1 MTCRAEEKS
10 IKTINGLNYEI
21 TCVCIVVFQ
30 GVHLDD
36 PLTPRKLTD
45 ATSEGESRFEEELF
59 PEASSK
65 CGHSSSS
72 GPSMNQLNSLPTLT
86 TQFHKKVTL
95 TTHSNTGITIKTQGL
110 EQTGSSGKRNKS
122 NVAQHTSR
130 AKSRNGNSRVMSPKD
145 CDKSSSKMCQSD
157 ATNQQAKTE
166 RKSSELVQS
175 SAYNPVSPLEKET
188 KKSFFSF
195 YLGETSNSSNS
206 RGKVS
211 TSSKTFD
218 PVVVDKTELR
228 RLSSAQEKSSR
239 KGRFKKILH
248 PLRRSQSAGNTKD
261 VPAHALFLRH
271 HTEMDPPRRKS
282 QVSKQFNVTTKKIM

>member
-1 MTCRAEEKS
+1 MF
-10 IKTINGLNYEI
+10 
-21 TCVCIVVFQ
+21 CIVVFQ

-36 PLTPRKLTD
+36 PLTPGKLSD
-45 ATSEGESRFEEELF
+45 AASEAESRFEEELF
-59 PEASSK
+59 PEASSNY
-65 CGHSSSS
+65 
-72 GPSMNQLNSLPTLT
+72 GPSTNQLDSPPTLT
-86 TQFHKKVTL
+86 TQFYGNVTL
-95 TTHSNTGITIKTQGL
+95 TTRSSTGVTIKTQGL
-110 EQTGSSGKRNKS
+110 EQTTGSSDRRNKS
-122 NVAQHTSR
+122 NVAQHTCR

-157 ATNQQAKTE
+157 ATKQQAKTA
-166 RKSSELVQS
+166 RKSSEPVQS
-175 SAYNPVSPLEKET
+175 SASNPVSPLEKET

-206 RGKVS
+206 SGKVS
-211 TSSKTFD
+211 TASKTSD

-282 QVSKQFNVTTKKIM
+282 QVSNKFSTIGFFLFWI